1 MGFVCRCL
9 VCLFLYG
16 LGKGQVIYKE
26 QTNKQQRMQAK
37 MTLRNASDLAFSIL
51 IFCELFCPDVIEIKA
66 IVCKSA
72 ANSLRSC
79 GMAR

>member
-16 LGKGQVIYKE
+16 LGKGRVIHKE

-72 ANSLRSC
+72 ANSLRSR